1 MKTLIFYIKQL
12 FSYSGSILY
21 WNIFGMAII
30 SFFEGMSILMLI
42 PILSLTGI
50 LDLNQ
55 EADGLLATFDFFQSL
70 PESLNLPL
78 VLLLYILLIGLQNL
92 IDRNLSVRNVKINH
106 GFIGRV
112 RITIYEALMN
122 ANWGFY
128 SRKRKS
134 DLVNIMTIEL
144 ARVSGGIYQFI
155 KLLTAI
161 IFCLIQVCFAFW
173 LSVEMTLF
181 VLMSGIILS
190 FFSQRFIRQSKAL
203 GKRTSKLSQEYL
215 AGITDQL
222 NGIKDIKSNILEESR
237 INWLRSIVHGMY
249 EEQIDYIKL
258 KISSQL
264 LYKMAS
270 TILIALFI
278 FFSYKM
284 FNSQPGQ
291 FLLIVVIFSRL
302 WPRITG
308 IQTSIEQLAT
318 TLPAFEALNNLRL
331 ESMEAAE
338 IKIYGNKDAVKPLVL
353 NDSIKC
359 ENVFFRYDK
368 SLLKFALNNVNLS
381 IPSNQMTAIVGRSGA
396 GKSTLIDIL
405 MGLHIPEK
413 GQVLI
418 DNEQIGKENLISL
431 RKAISYVP
439 QDPFLFNL
447 SIKENFKLIDNE
459 ITTEQIWEAL
469 EFAAAADFVRLLPN
483 GLDTEIGERGFKL
496 SGGERQRLVLA
507 RAILKKPSI
516 LILDEAT
523 SALDTENE
531 SEIQKSLDHLKGKMT
546 IIVIA
551 HRLSTIRHADKVIVM
566 DNGCVIQSGEYGKL
580 ANDANGVFN
589 GLLKKQE
596 VMMSS

>member
-21 WNIFGMAII
+21 WNILGMAII
-30 SFFEGMSILMLI
+30 SFIEGMSILMLI
-42 PILSLTGI
+42 PILGLTGI

-215 AGITDQL
+215 AGITEQL

-368 SLLKFALNNVNLS
+368 SLQKFALNNVNLS